1 MSIKNK
7 SIERK
12 RRKID
17 LKQIYN
23 NIRSKINNKHGIFKK
38 TTPPPPGRDEDGGG
52 SAEGV
57 GGGGVLT
64 VQRTESR
71 ELFPSI
77 IEIYTLTS
85 HLTKL

>member
-38 TTPPPPGRDEDGGG
+38 TTPPPPGRVEDGGG
-52 SAEGV
+52 VLREW
-57 GGGGVLT
+57 GGRVLT
-64 VQRTESR
+64 VQITESR